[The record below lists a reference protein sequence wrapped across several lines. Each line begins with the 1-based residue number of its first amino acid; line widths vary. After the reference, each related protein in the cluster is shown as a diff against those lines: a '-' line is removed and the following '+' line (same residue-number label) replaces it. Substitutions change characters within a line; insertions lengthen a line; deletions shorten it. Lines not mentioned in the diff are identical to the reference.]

1 MRACREREK
10 NECVTQKKYRVY
22 TCVRVHV
29 CVFPEAQRRREVQ
42 PSYYK
47 TTNYDSQ
54 TARNLLLHLL
64 HEGKQGSFIRD
75 SYSLRLTKRK
85 PESPA
90 DFFVS
95 IRASYK
101 RLSIISRCASAG
113 SSGGLLSLFTLAP
126 PLRCDKSADSNILL
140 HKRHS
145 AKMKEGRKE
154 SGMDFGVAR

>member
-1 MRACREREK
+1 MRARAC
-10 NECVTQKKYRVY
+10 
-22 TCVRVHV
+22 V

-54 TARNLLLHLL
+54 TARNLLL

-95 IRASYK
+95 IRAS
-101 RLSIISRCASAG
+101 
-113 SSGGLLSLFTLAP
+113 
-126 PLRCDKSADSNILL
+126 
-140 HKRHS
+140 
-145 AKMKEGRKE
+145 
-154 SGMDFGVAR
+154 